1 MSTANTQKK
10 SQVEKLHQI
19 EVIHRGPEG
28 VISRLQSGMT
38 TAELAGVAL
47 TGAKTMLD
55 ELGKD
60 TGHASK

>member
-1 MSTANTQKK
+1 
-10 SQVEKLHQI
+10 LHQI